1 MKLYQFSCACI
12 ATILSSFLIA
22 GESSM
27 VWKKIRKN
35 ESNVKAY
42 ENRPR
47 GTIQVSR
54 QYLKAKPK
62 GPLFV
67 VQKHDARQLHY
78 DFRLEIDGVLKSW
91 AIPKGPSNNPRIKR
105 LAVPTD
111 DHPLGYADFE
121 GVIPEGEY
129 GAGTVMV
136 WDLGTYKNIKR
147 KDGKIVPMKQCYK
160 NGQIEVFLD
169 GEKLYGGYALIRTI
183 RSKDE
188 TPYWLFIKMRD
199 EHTDARHKPLARE
212 QESVLTG
219 RTLKQIAADVKGV
232 RAPKKVKKAKKVKSV
247 KKVKRVKKT
256 KRVKKARKR

>member
-1 MKLYQFSCACI
+1 MKLYLFICACI
-12 ATILSSFLIA
+12 ATVLVSPFLIA

-27 VWKKIRKN
+27 VWKKIKREETQLKKYRERRN
-35 ESNVKAY
+35 FTVTSEPSN
-42 ENRPR
+42 
-47 GTIQVSR
+47 GD
-54 QYLKAKPK
+54 LKID

-67 VQKHDARQLHY
+67 VQKHDARHLHY

-91 AIPKGPSNNPRIKR
+91 AIPKGPSNDPRIKR

-136 WDLGTYKNIKR
+136 WDLGTYKNVKR
-147 KDGKIVPMKQCYK
+147 KDSKIVPMKECYK

-169 GEKLYGGYALIRTI
+169 GEKLYGSYALIRTI

-199 EHTDARHKPLARE
+199 EYTDSRHKPLARE

-219 RTLKQIAADVKGV
+219 RTLKQIAADAKGIG
-232 RAPKKVKKAKKVKSV
+232 APKRVKKAKKTKSV
-247 KKVKRVKKT
+247 TKIKRVKKT
-256 KRVKKARKR
+256 RVKKVRKG